1 MRKFK
6 HFIQCSFFLSFIF
19 SLSFFQVFRRITY
32 ECTGGSLGGV
42 EGMLGVD
49 SAGKLIY
56 TDV

>member
-1 MRKFK
+1 MIFLKSCEKTQLFYTVFK
-6 HFIQCSFFLSFIF
+6 NV
-19 SLSFFQVFRRITY
+19 FFQVFRRITY

>member
-1 MRKFK
+1 MRKLNY
-6 HFIQCSFFLSFIF
+6 FIQCSKMY
-19 SLSFFQVFRRITY
+19 FFQVFRRITY

>member
-1 MRKFK
+1 MY
-6 HFIQCSFFLSFIF
+6 
-19 SLSFFQVFRRITY
+19 FFQVFRRITY

-56 TDV
+56 TDVWETNL